1 MNQALRRVSLACL
14 VMFLLLLLNTNYV
27 QAFKASSYVNDPQN
41 GRTFTQ
47 QYQYQRGSII
57 TADNKTIA
65 ESRHVSGI
73 YSYQRY
79 YPDPIPYAAVTGY
92 VTAYSATGIEGAEN
106 KLLAG
111 TDPRLTV
118 RNLIDLITGKPKKGA
133 TVQLTINSAAQQA
146 AYAALKATGLPSG
159 AVAIDPRTG
168 AILALASYPSFNP
181 NKYATFNGNDLIKA
195 DNRYRNSPQQPLLNR
210 AINETFP
217 PGSTFKIVTASTA
230 FSTGRYTPDSL
241 YYAPTDLSLPG
252 TTNKLINYDNLPCG
266 SGGKVPL
273 IYAFTVSC
281 NTVYG
286 GLGLHLGGSALHS
299 QANKFGMNRGL
310 QIPLT
315 VSPSN
320 YPPVS
325 NRLHGVLSDRPVQRR
340 GDAAAGGDVRRRHR
354 QRRHAHAAV
363 PGTPGDRAEPQ
374 HAGGHAAVGAEP
386 GGQPR
391 RRSRR
396 VADDGLRGPVPVRHR
411 AQHHPAA
418 GHHHGRGQN
427 GDGAERHQQ
436 LRPRRRGLHLFLAS
450 HRQPADSRRRRG
462 KGRWPWRGRVRP
474 GGSEDHQGVYAV
486 PDSLAGE
493 PVSGQTRSG
502 TARASVARVT
512 CRNPARRLTTT
523 QDGYDKCET

>member
-27 QAFKASSYVNDPQN
+27 QAFKASSFVNDPQN

-79 YPDPIPYAAVTGY
+79 YPDPVPYAAVTGY

-111 TDPRLTV
+111 TDSRLTV

-159 AVAIDPRTG
+159 AVAIQPSTG

-230 FSTGRYTPDSL
+230 FSTGRYTPDTL
-241 YYAPTDLSLPG
+241 YYAPTNLKLPG
-252 TTNKLINYDNLPCG
+252 TTNQLINYDNLPCG
-266 SGGKVPL
+266 SGGKAPL

-286 GLGLHLGGSALHS
+286 GLGLHLGGSALRS

-325 NRLHGVLSDRPVQRR
+325 NPDYTAYSAIGQYNDAVTPLQEAMFAAAIANRGTLMRPYLVRQVIAPNLSTLVAAQPSVLSQAVSPGVAADVSRMMASVVQSPY
-340 GDAAAGGDVRRRHR
+340 GTAHSITPLLGTITVAAKTGTAQNGINNSGLDDAVF
-354 QRRHAHAAV
+354 
-363 PGTPGDRAEPQ
+363 TCF
-374 HAGGHAAVGAEP
+374 
-386 GGQPR
+386 
-391 RRSRR
+391 S
-396 VADDGLRGPVPVRHR
+396 
-411 AQHHPAA
+411 PAA
-418 GHHHGRGQN
+418 GNPQIAVGVVVKG
-427 GDGAERHQQ
+427 GGLGADASAPVAVKIIKAYMQY
-436 LRPRRRGLHLFLAS
+436 LA
-450 HRQPADSRRRRG
+450 
-462 KGRWPWRGRVRP
+462 
-474 GGSEDHQGVYAV
+474 
-486 PDSLAGE
+486 
-493 PVSGQTRSG
+493 
-502 TARASVARVT
+502 ASQANR
-512 CRNPARRLTTT
+512 
-523 QDGYDKCET
+523 

>member
-14 VMFLLLLLNTNYV
+14 AMFLLLLLNTNYV
-27 QAFKASSYVNDPQN
+27 QAFKASSFVNDPQN

-57 TADNKTIA
+57 TADNETIA

-92 VTAYSATGIEGAEN
+92 VTAYSATGIEGAES

-133 TVQLTINSAAQQA
+133 TVQLTINSVAQQA

-159 AVAIDPRTG
+159 VVAIQPTTG

-286 GLGLHLGGSALHS
+286 GLGLHLGGSALRS
-299 QANKFGMNRGL
+299 QANKFGMNRSL

-315 VSPSN
+315 VSPSS

-325 NRLHGVLSDRPVQRR
+325 NPDYTAYSAIGQYNDAVTPLQEAMFAAAIANGGTLMRPYLVRQVIAPNLSTLVATQPSVLSQAVSPGVAADVSRMMASVVQSPY
-340 GDAAAGGDVRRRHR
+340 GTAHSITPLLGTITVAAKTGTAQNGINNSGLDDAVFTCFSPATGN
-354 QRRHAHAAV
+354 
-363 PGTPGDRAEPQ
+363 PQ
-374 HAGGHAAVGAEP
+374 IAVGVVVK
-386 GGQPR
+386 GGGLGADASAP
-391 RRSRR
+391 
-396 VADDGLRGPVPVRHR
+396 VAVKIIKAYMQYL
-411 AQHHPAA
+411 AA
-418 GHHHGRGQN
+418 SQ
-427 GDGAERHQQ
+427 A
-436 LRPRRRGLHLFLAS
+436 
-450 HRQPADSRRRRG
+450 
-462 KGRWPWRGRVRP
+462 
-474 GGSEDHQGVYAV
+474 
-486 PDSLAGE
+486 
-493 PVSGQTRSG
+493 TR
-502 TARASVARVT
+502 
-512 CRNPARRLTTT
+512 
-523 QDGYDKCET
+523 